1 MTKNDIKK
9 ILYKQNP
16 KAKLNYIRKGIAYYD
31 TFITTEKTEDKLPES
46 FKVVFEIPV
55 IDMGDADFFQE
66 MDSKYLNRWITI
78 NE

>member
-1 MTKNDIKK
+1 
-9 ILYKQNP
+9 
-16 KAKLNYIRKGIAYYD
+16 
-31 TFITTEKTEDKLPES
+31 
-46 FKVVFEIPV
+46 VVFEIPV